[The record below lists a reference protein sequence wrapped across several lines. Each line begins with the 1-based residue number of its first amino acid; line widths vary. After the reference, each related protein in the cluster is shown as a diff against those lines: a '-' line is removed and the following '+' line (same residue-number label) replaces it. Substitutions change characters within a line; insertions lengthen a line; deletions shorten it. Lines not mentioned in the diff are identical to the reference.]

1 MEKIFTVPIVIS
13 CYNFFSFSSLVMN
26 LTVLLA
32 FQRISFEFVVFL
44 YFILLFNTISF
55 QQLSKSILS
64 SHLACRFPY
73 VYMFANVYI
82 PVNTGA
88 VAFCKFYVLL
98 FQPLS
103 FNLVFISD
111 SWKVLFL
118 VSSLV
123 YFKCFSVSNILFVQ
137 KGTPL

>member
-1 MEKIFTVPIVIS
+1 
-13 CYNFFSFSSLVMN
+13 MN

-64 SHLACRFPY
+64 SHIACRFPY
-73 VYMFANVYI
+73 MYMFDNVYI

-137 KGTPL
+137 NGTPL